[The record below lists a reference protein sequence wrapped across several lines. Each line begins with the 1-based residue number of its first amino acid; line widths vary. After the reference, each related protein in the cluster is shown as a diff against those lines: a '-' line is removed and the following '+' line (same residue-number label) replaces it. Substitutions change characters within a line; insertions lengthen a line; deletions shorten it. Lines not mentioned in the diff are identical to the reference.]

1 MNIFGIT
8 ASDPFAQRFLTGYV
22 NPDAVKE
29 YQDMPAG
36 ISVKFDEA
44 HMMQKGS
51 EENFRP
57 YLLLAGKVRSVKF
70 DDDSQTPYGIESVT
84 FGASGPDIIYRYNFN
99 EEELKK
105 LVDLGFFTSRP
116 PEVPAIF
123 TGAPFEDLPIQVKRL
138 AVIEPDPTKD
148 YDSENPPLVIID
160 LGDLTDCVTNQVD
173 SGYNLVDYFQ
183 PSPYAKAMY
192 PFDYVRD
199 EEVKDFEN
207 DAAQTEETAEP
218 ELYSD
223 LDAEEETLFAGEEEI
238 PELPELEV
246 EIPETEEEIEDRI
259 YAESLKLREVKTEAA
274 TDDAEQTGSD
284 IEAEIEAALVEA
296 ETEDVLSK
304 RRHRKKVARDKLAES
319 KDTPQ
324 FDAIPDIGD
333 PSDGDD
339 YNI

>member
-8 ASDPFAQRFLTGYV
+8 ASDPFAQCFLIGYV
-22 NPDAVKE
+22 NPDAVKD
-29 YQDMPAG
+29 YHDMPAV

-70 DDDSQTPYGIESVT
+70 DDDAQTPYGIETVA
-84 FGASGPDIIYRYNFN
+84 FGTSGPDIIYRYNFN

-105 LVDLGFFTSRP
+105 LVDLGFFTQRP
-116 PEVPAIF
+116 PEVPSIF
-123 TGAPFEDLPIQVKRL
+123 TGAQFEDLPIQVKRL
-138 AVIEPDPTKD
+138 AVIDPDPTKD
-148 YDSENPPLVIID
+148 YDNENPPLVIVD

-183 PSPYAKAMY
+183 PSPYAKTMS
-192 PFDYVRD
+192 PFEYVRD
-199 EEVKDFEN
+199 EEVKDFE
-207 DAAQTEETAEP
+207 DDKQEETAEP

-223 LDAEEETLFAGEEEI
+223 LDADEEAPFEGEEDE
-238 PELPELEV
+238 PFVPDELPEPEV

-259 YAESLKLREVKTEAA
+259 YEEALSLRGANTQAD
-274 TDDAEQTGSD
+274 TDEAEQAEP
-284 IEAEIEAALVEA
+284 EAEDELSERRRRMKAA
-296 ETEDVLSK
+296 S
-304 RRHRKKVARDKLAES
+304 DKLAEGN
-319 KDTPQ
+319 DTPQ
-324 FDAIPDIGD
+324 FDDTPDIED
-333 PSDGDD
+333 MPDSDG